1 MQKWIG
7 FRKTDSNANLQHI
20 QELYN
25 KNSCK
30 YLQLFINFLQ
40 IITSQNEFQSCG
52 LKPQQDSATCQCQC
66 EAEIN
71 SRRPTS
77 TMAWRWQIFWC
88 RFHYHE
94 WPSIK
99 VTATL
104 KKQKLFF
111 PCSYCKAW
119 TYYVVFFKIFQV
131 DILPVYLSV
140 FHAMFSPWAL
150 DPKLMQLGFLKVWIP
165 FFIDSSCW

>member
-7 FRKTDSNANLQHI
+7 FRTADSNANLW
-20 QELYN
+20 
-25 KNSCK
+25 
-30 YLQLFINFLQ
+30 QLPRTSQQKFLQ
-40 IITSQNEFQSCG
+40 ISAIVHQFSTNNNIAEWIPKLWVETPARFCHLPMPVWSWDKFAQAHVNHGMTLASFLMSISLSWMTQHQSDC
-52 LKPQQDSATCQCQC
+52 
-66 EAEIN
+66 N
-71 SRRPTS
+71 
-77 TMAWRWQIFWC
+77 
-88 RFHYHE
+88 
-94 WPSIK
+94 
-99 VTATL
+99 L
-104 KKQKLFF
+104 KKKKTFF

-150 DPKLMQLGFLKVWIP
+150 DPKLMQLGFLKVWMP